1 MRRRWKYAL
10 CRLPVILS
18 LSAPPFLVFIFTL
31 LFNQQPEVQIILEK
45 KEITKAPQL
54 LQNYTNN
61 PYNISHPYN
70 VNFEELLVLKES
82 GQSIPLKP
90 LNRHPYK
97 YILNPS
103 NICQEPPPQ
112 NNSLFVLILIK
123 SAPDNFHL
131 RQTLRMSMEK
141 NPIEKGYVRIVFLMG
156 TSKKELNKNTM
167 VENAMYGDL
176 VQQDFVDSYKNLT
189 IKTVMGYNWAVEYCP
204 NATHIL
210 YKDDD
215 FHFNV
220 KNLLKFLGSHEHPQS
235 LLVGYRV
242 DKAPV
247 MRHPASPHFVR
258 KEDYPNRI
266 YPPYL
271 AGGAYVVSMDV
282 AQRFVIA
289 FPYVKYIT
297 VDDSYI
303 GIVAMK
309 LNILPQMN
317 NVLFSFKDCKDLDS
331 KVIACRGYTSHKEIF
346 SAWKTFVKQFLAKFY
361 I

>member
-1 MRRRWKYAL
+1 MRCRWNRWRMLASFL
-10 CRLPVILS
+10 
-18 LSAPPFLVFIFTL
+18 APIFFVFLFTL
-31 LFNQQPEVQIILEK
+31 LSFQPPEVEINVRK
-45 KEITKAPQL
+45 RTKTKEPQL
-54 LQNYTNN
+54 LTNYTNN

-70 VNFEELLVLKES
+70 VNFEELLVMKDS
-82 GQSIPLKP
+82 GQDIPLKP
-90 LNRHPYK
+90 LNPHPHK

-103 NICQEPPPQ
+103 NICMDPPPQ
-112 NNSLFVLILIK
+112 NESLFVLILIK

-141 NPIEKGYVRIVFLMG
+141 NPIEQGYVRIVFLMG
-156 TSKKELNKNTM
+156 TSKKELNKNIL
-167 VENAMYGDL
+167 VENALYGDI
-176 VQQDFVDSYKNLT
+176 VQQNFVDSYQNLT
-189 IKTVMGYNWAVEYCP
+189 LKTVMGYNWAVDYCS

-220 KNLLKFLGSHEHPQS
+220 KNLLKFLGSQEHPQS

-247 MRHPASPHFVR
+247 MRHPASPHFVK
-258 KEDYPNRI
+258 KEEYPNKV

-282 AQRFVIA
+282 AKRFAVA
-289 FPYVKYIT
+289 FPYVKFIT
-297 VDDSYI
+297 VDDSYL

-317 NVLFSFKDCKDLDS
+317 DSLFSFKDCKDLDS

-346 SAWKTFVKQFLAKFY
+346 SAWKMYVKRILAKFY